1 MGFGIGDL
9 VKASS
14 FGMIDPTKGGSG
26 VGDSTTEP
34 WKESQPYLL
43 DLYKQSQN
51 LYNSGGPEYYP
62 NATYTP
68 FSPQSQMA
76 MQLGE
81 NRALFGSQFDPAAGN
96 VAMSGMSGNSPYTQ
110 AGMNSLWGGSL
121 GMQQLAGTANGQ
133 YLNSNPYLDSMFG
146 AATRGLNTQ
155 YNNQVMPG
163 VNATFGSG
171 GRTGSYAHNQAL
183 NMANENY
190 GNAVGDM
197 AANIYGGN
205 YQAERDRQLQAAGG
219 LGNLG
224 TSLASGYSNLGAQNF
239 AQQLGGANLGMQLG
253 QQDWNNIDRLGY
265 IGNQV
270 EGQGQNVL
278 DDYMNRFNFYQQRP
292 EQNLQT
298 YMGMLNG
305 NPASNASQTNV
316 NTQGGSE
323 TFDFA
328 KSLAMAL
335 AISDVRLKTNIRK
348 IGERNGFNW
357 YSWTWN
363 EKAESMGVSGDSEG
377 VIAQEVEAIAPH
389 LVGEIGGYKA
399 VNYAGVL

>member
-163 VNATFGSG
+163 VNATFG
-171 GRTGSYAHNQAL
+171 
-183 NMANENY
+183 
-190 GNAVGDM
+190 VV
-197 AANIYGGN
+197 
-205 YQAERDRQLQAAGG
+205 AG
-219 LGNLG
+219 
-224 TSLASGYSNLGAQNF
+224 
-239 AQQLGGANLGMQLG
+239 
-253 QQDWNNIDRLGY
+253 
-265 IGNQV
+265 
-270 EGQGQNVL
+270 
-278 DDYMNRFNFYQQRP
+278 
-292 EQNLQT
+292 
-298 YMGMLNG
+298 
-305 NPASNASQTNV
+305 
-316 NTQGGSE
+316 
-323 TFDFA
+323 
-328 KSLAMAL
+328 
-335 AISDVRLKTNIRK
+335 
-348 IGERNGFNW
+348 
-357 YSWTWN
+357 
-363 EKAESMGVSGDSEG
+363 
-377 VIAQEVEAIAPH
+377 
-389 LVGEIGGYKA
+389 LVPMPTTKP
-399 VNYAGVL
+399 